1 MKEWM
6 KNKIEEL
13 LAKEFYCSPK
23 ELNEKATIY
32 TVNTRAEQPY
42 IKILAYR
49 NCVLVCTSEG
59 LSSKVRE
66 ILQGKTRDEIFELPF
81 VYGNTI
87 HYVPDSCCTTDI
99 LPPDYEYESL
109 FEKDILRLRRL
120 RGFENSLT
128 FDENGSTAAKAVYVA
143 RDHGQIVAVAGASES
158 SVTGVWEIGVDVMEK
173 CRNARLGTYLV
184 KFGTI
189 LDGSSIYNHLVEG
202 LLSQM

>member
-23 ELNEKATIY
+23 ELN
-32 TVNTRAEQPY
+32 
-42 IKILAYR
+42 
-49 NCVLVCTSEG
+49 
-59 LSSKVRE
+59 
-66 ILQGKTRDEIFELPF
+66 
-81 VYGNTI
+81 
-87 HYVPDSCCTTDI
+87 
-99 LPPDYEYESL
+99 
-109 FEKDILRLRRL
+109 
-120 RGFENSLT
+120 ENSLT